1 MNLDDSLPA
10 NELDKSEM
18 VAIRTFEFEMSPTR
32 RRGHDKQFVEERD
45 DIAAVNDV
53 LFSGGFKKSRKNAC
67 FRKEPHAQRS
77 VNPMPTRDQGDREH
91 RDGDFD
97 KK

>member
-1 MNLDDSLPA
+1 
-10 NELDKSEM
+10 
-18 VAIRTFEFEMSPTR
+18 
-32 RRGHDKQFVEERD
+32 
-45 DIAAVNDV
+45 VNDV

-77 VNPMPTRDQGDREH
+77 AKPMPTRDQGDREH